1 MIMDF
6 IKNIKKK
13 EGIIMMGK
21 IFNAETPFW
30 QAMERIFD
38 IFILNSLWLLCCLP
52 VFTAGPSTTA
62 FYYAML
68 NMVRGEDTSVSK
80 DFFHSFKQNFKQGL
94 FLGIPLTAIG
104 IFLFVDIRMC
114 YHSGTGIFTFFM
126 VFFAVIFLFW
136 AFITLYSFPLLAKF
150 EKKNLEIVVWAFMLS
165 IKHILRTLLMLLI
178 IAFGIWVCHIMPGLI
193 FIVPG
198 LVVEFHAVIMA
209 AILKSYLPDVHIAE
223 ELKPLSFISEDMDMG
238 VKDYEKE

>member
-1 MIMDF
+1 
-6 IKNIKKK
+6 
-13 EGIIMMGK
+13 MMSK
-21 IFNAETPFW
+21 IFNAQTPFW

-52 VFTAGPSTTA
+52 IFTAGVSTTA

-80 DFFHSFKQNFKQGL
+80 DFFRSFKQNFKQGM

>member
-1 MIMDF
+1 MMD
-6 IKNIKKK
+6 KL
-13 EGIIMMGK
+13 
-21 IFNAETPFW
+21 FNADTPFW
-30 QAMERIFD
+30 QAMEKIFD

-52 VFTAGPSTTA
+52 VVTIGPSTTA

-68 NMVRGEDTSVSK
+68 NMVRGEETFVSK
-80 DFFHSFKQNFKQGL
+80 DFFRSFKQNLKQGM
-94 FLGIPLTAIG
+94 FLGIPITVID
-104 IFLFVDIRMC
+104 IFLLIDIRMC
-114 YHSGTGIFTFFM
+114 YKSGTGIFTFFM
-126 VFFAVIFLFW
+126 VFFAAIFLFF
-136 AFITLYSFPLLAKF
+136 AFITLYSFPLLSKF
-150 EKKNLEIVVWAFMLS
+150 DKKNQEIVVWAFVLS
-165 IKHILRTLLMLLI
+165 IKNIWRTLLMLLI

-223 ELKPLSFISEDMDMG
+223 ELEPLSFISEDMDMG

>member
-1 MIMDF
+1 
-6 IKNIKKK
+6 
-13 EGIIMMGK
+13 
-21 IFNAETPFW
+21 
-30 QAMERIFD
+30 
-38 IFILNSLWLLCCLP
+38 
-52 VFTAGPSTTA
+52 
-62 FYYAML
+62 
-68 NMVRGEDTSVSK
+68 
-80 DFFHSFKQNFKQGL
+80 
-94 FLGIPLTAIG
+94 
-104 IFLFVDIRMC
+104 
-114 YHSGTGIFTFFM
+114 
-126 VFFAVIFLFW
+126 
-136 AFITLYSFPLLAKF
+136 
-150 EKKNLEIVVWAFMLS
+150 MLS